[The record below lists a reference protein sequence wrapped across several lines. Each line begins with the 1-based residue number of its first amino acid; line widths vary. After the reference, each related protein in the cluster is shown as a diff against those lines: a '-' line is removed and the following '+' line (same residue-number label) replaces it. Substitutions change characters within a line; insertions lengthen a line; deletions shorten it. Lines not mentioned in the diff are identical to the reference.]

1 MDKLFEKFGN
11 FIANCSETDIV
22 MLATLILIP
31 VLAIVLLIV
40 TIVRHVRGRHEE
52 EEEAE
57 VLPVEN
63 EVVEPEEEAEA
74 APVQPVVYA
83 RPVQQVSVPERV
95 KVKVRVTDLKK
106 ADKYL
111 LMATGIFCVGLGAM
125 IQRAMSGDK

>member
-31 VLAIVLLIV
+31 VLAVVLLIV

-63 EVVEPEEEAEA
+63 EVVEPAEAEA

-83 RPVQQVSVPERV
+83 RPVQQVAVPERV